1 MDAITGAAQSPAAV
15 SGIWAAAPAQKP
27 EASGPDAPVKPAP
40 VMDEYVPGEE
50 HIPSGLYWVGKDEA
64 GAPKVYFDD
73 PEAKPASKDKAERCT
88 TNTDKVDRELERL
101 RRRAEELA
109 RQFDAE
115 TDPARAQALG
125 QKLARVEA
133 ELAQKDNDAY
143 RRQNAVIS

>member
-15 SGIWAAAPAQKP
+15 SGLWAAAPARAS
-27 EASGPDAPVKPAP
+27 EASGPDAPAKPAP

-50 HIPSGLYWVGKDEA
+50 HIPSGLYWVGKDED
-64 GAPKVYFDD
+64 GAPKIYFDD

-101 RRRAEELA
+101 RRRAEELV
-109 RQFDAE
+109 RQLDAE
-115 TDPARAQALG
+115 TDPARARELERKQAR
-125 QKLARVEA
+125 AEA
-133 ELAQKDNDAY
+133 ELAQKDNDSY